1 MKSKILC
8 TAAMAALALGV
19 SAIPAQAQN
28 APADPGLYVDIGWI
42 DIADGGDI
50 QYLNYLAT
58 EWRKNQEFAKSKGWI
73 VDYAVFANVN
83 PRPGEPDLYLS
94 TTFASMPDAAE
105 SLRRQ
110 DAWREHM
117 KKSDAQMSAES
128 GDRSKFRTVMG
139 SMLLQQVIL
148 KK

>member
-1 MKSKILC
+1 MKRNLIC
-8 TAAMAALALGV
+8 AAGLAALALGV
-19 SAIPAQAQN
+19 SAIPAHAQN
-28 APADPGLYVDIGWI
+28 APADPGLYVDVGWI
-42 DIADGGDI
+42 DILDGGDVE
-50 QYLNYLAT
+50 YLNFLAT

-73 VDYAVFANVN
+73 VDYSVLANVN
-83 PRPGEPDLYLS
+83 ARPGEPDLYLS

-110 DAWREHM
+110 EQWREHM

-128 GDRSKFRTVMG
+128 GNRSKFRTVMG